1 MISLFFIPSDQVS
14 KVSKSVSLEAW
25 ITLVVWQVIPQ
36 TLIQVIRPTNI
47 EHIKVASAKIESQSI
62 NATF

>member
-1 MISLFFIPSDQVS
+1 
-14 KVSKSVSLEAW
+14 LEAW